1 VPSIG
6 SAAYAAVSC
15 VIPAYPAFSRG
26 APSERVQPPASPA
39 EGAGAGTGRDEPPSR
54 SQVPPREGP
63 MTQSRDDVIQQ
74 DIADLH
80 KLGYAQ
86 ELYRSMGGFSNFA
99 ISFSIIS
106 ILTGAVI
113 LYDYG
118 LAWAG
123 TAAVMIGWP
132 LITVFVLA
140 IAASMGEIASAYPT
154 AGGLYYW
161 ASRMKNK
168 NWGWWTAW
176 LNLIGQFAIVAGI
189 NFAAAAFL
197 NATIITPL
205 LANVGITY
213 DNTTVLLAIG
223 DTAVLTGQLVTMGI
237 LMLIQLVMNI
247 VGINLVA
254 LLNQVSVWWHIVI
267 VAAVVFLVFLAGK
280 PDESGLTLFAIQ
292 PQDVAGS
299 WNNNLGFVNLEYG
312 PAISY
317 PLILA
322 FFFSL
327 LQANWTYTGY
337 DASAHVAEETI
348 GARVSS
354 AWGIFLS
361 VAVSAVVGFVF
372 LLALSTHLPD
382 LSTLFPAELTEEN
395 LAGASQYYF
404 GGGVAV
410 IAILQYNLGQLG
422 DLLAAG
428 IAIAMAFCGLSS
440 VASAGRMLFAFSRDD
455 GLPGSGWLK
464 RVSHRYRTP
473 ANALTAI
480 VLVAWLFSVAAGV
493 VGGGT
498 AIVIVTAISTI
509 FLYAAYGI
517 VIYLGAT
524 TQDWLSERVWSLG
537 RWSKPIA
544 WLSVF
549 WVIVLMVLFS
559 FPTSGNISWPFM
571 AATVLFLLIY
581 YFASARRNFK
591 GPQRMGDSAD
601 LTEIEREFNQAAGEV
616 TTA

>member
-1 VPSIG
+1 
-6 SAAYAAVSC
+6 
-15 VIPAYPAFSRG
+15 
-26 APSERVQPPASPA
+26 
-39 EGAGAGTGRDEPPSR
+39 
-54 SQVPPREGP
+54 
-63 MTQSRDDVIQQ
+63 MTQPRSREEQIKQ
-74 DIADLH
+74 DIHELH
-80 KLGYAQ
+80 QLGYAQ
-86 ELYRSMGGFSNFA
+86 ELFRSMGGFSNFA

-123 TAAVMIGWP
+123 TAAVLIGWP
-132 LITVFVLA
+132 LVTVFVLF

-161 ASRMKNK
+161 ASKMKNK
-168 NWGWWTAW
+168 DWGWWTAW

-197 NATIITPL
+197 NATIITPIL
-205 LANVGITY
+205 SGLGITY
-213 DNTTVLLAIG
+213 DNTSVILAAG
-223 DTAVLTGQLVTMGI
+223 DTAILTGQLLTMGV
-237 LMLIQLVMNI
+237 LMAIQLVMNI
-247 VGINLVA
+247 AGINLVA
-254 LLNQVSVWWHIVI
+254 LLNQVSVWWHIAI
-267 VAAVVFLVFLAGK
+267 VAAIVVLVFLTGK

-299 WNNNLGFVNLEYG
+299 WNNDLGFINLQYG

-317 PLILA
+317 PVVLA

-348 GARVSS
+348 GARVAS

-361 VAVSAVVGFVF
+361 VAVSAVVGFIF
-372 LLALSTHLPD
+372 LFALTTHLPN
-382 LSTLFPAELTEEN
+382 LSTLFPSVLDDTT
-395 LAGASQYYF
+395 LPTASQYYF

-410 IAILQYNLGQLG
+410 IEILKYNLGQLG
-422 DLLAAG
+422 ELLSAG

-440 VASAGRMLFAFSRDD
+440 VAAAGRMLYAFARDD
-455 GLPGSGWLK
+455 GVPGSGWLK
-464 RVSHRYRTP
+464 KVSHRYRTP
-473 ANALTAI
+473 ANSLIGIT
-480 VLVAWLFSVAAGV
+480 VVAWVFTVLAGV

-517 VIYLGAT
+517 TIYLGAT
-524 TQDWLSERVWSLG
+524 TQEWLKARVWSLG
-537 RWSKPIA
+537 RWSKPVA
-544 WLSVF
+544 VVALF
-549 WVIVLMVLFS
+549 WVLVLMVLFS

-571 AATVLFLLIY
+571 IGTVVFLLIY
-581 YFASARRNFK
+581 YYGWARRGFQ
-591 GPQRMGDSAD
+591 GPRVMGMEAE
-601 LTEIEREFNQAAGEV
+601 LTEIEREFEHAAEELSGPTQA
-616 TTA
+616 

>member
-1 VPSIG
+1 
-6 SAAYAAVSC
+6 
-15 VIPAYPAFSRG
+15 
-26 APSERVQPPASPA
+26 
-39 EGAGAGTGRDEPPSR
+39 
-54 SQVPPREGP
+54 
-63 MTQSRDDVIQQ
+63 MTQSRSREETIQSDV
-74 DIADLH
+74 ADLH

-86 ELYRSMGGFSNFA
+86 ELFRSMGGFSNFA

-123 TAAVMIGWP
+123 TAAVLIGWP

-140 IAASMGEIASAYPT
+140 IAASMAEIASAYPT

-161 ASRMKNK
+161 ASRMRNK

-205 LANVGITY
+205 LANAGIVY
-213 DNTTVLLAIG
+213 DNTTAVLGISF
-223 DTAVLTGQLVTMGI
+223 LTGQIVTMGI
-237 LMLIQLVMNI
+237 LMLVELGMNI
-247 VGINLVA
+247 AGINLVA

-267 VAAVVFLVFLAGK
+267 VAAVVVLVFLAGK
-280 PDESGLTLFAIQ
+280 PDESGLTLFAVQ
-292 PQDVAGS
+292 PLDTAGS

-317 PLILA
+317 PIILA

-337 DASAHVAEETI
+337 DASAHVAEETV
-348 GARVSS
+348 GARIAS
-354 AWGIFLS
+354 AWGLFLS

-372 LLALSTHLPD
+372 LFALSTHLPN
-382 LSTLFPAELTEEN
+382 LSTLFPATLDDST
-395 LAGASQYYF
+395 LPGASQYYF

-410 IAILQYNLGQLG
+410 IAILEYNLGQLG
-422 DLLAAG
+422 DILAAG

-440 VASAGRMLFAFSRDD
+440 VASAGRMLYAFSRDD
-455 GLPGSGWLK
+455 GLPGAGWLK
-464 RVSHRYRTP
+464 KVSRKYRTP
-473 ANALTAI
+473 ANALTGI
-480 VLVAWLFSVAAGV
+480 VVVSWLFTVAAGI

-498 AIVIVTAISTI
+498 AIVIVTAVSTI

-517 VIYLGAT
+517 CIYLGAT
-524 TQDWLSERVWSLG
+524 TTEWLGDRVWSLG
-537 RWSKPIA
+537 RWSKLVA
-544 WLSVF
+544 WVSIL
-549 WVIVLMVLFS
+549 WVVVLMVLFS

-571 AATVLFLLIY
+571 AITVAFLVVY
-581 YFASARRNFK
+581 YFGWARRTFK
-591 GPQRMGDSAD
+591 GPKSMGDAAE
-601 LTEIEREFNQAAGEV
+601 LTEIEREFEHAAEEV
-616 TTA
+616 APA

>member
-1 VPSIG
+1 
-6 SAAYAAVSC
+6 
-15 VIPAYPAFSRG
+15 
-26 APSERVQPPASPA
+26 
-39 EGAGAGTGRDEPPSR
+39 
-54 SQVPPREGP
+54 
-63 MTQSRDDVIQQ
+63 MTQARSRDDVIRQ
-74 DIADLH
+74 DVADLH
-80 KLGYAQ
+80 RLGYAQ
-86 ELYRSMGGFSNFA
+86 ELLRSMGGFSNFA

-123 TAAVMIGWP
+123 TAAVLLGWP
-132 LITVFVLA
+132 LVTIFVLC
-140 IAASMGEIASAYPT
+140 IAAAMAEVASAYPT

-168 NWGWWTAW
+168 DWGWWTAW

-189 NFAAAAFL
+189 NYAAAGFL

-205 LANVGITY
+205 LSNVGVEFG
-213 DNTTVLLAIG
+213 NTSLFLGI
-223 DTAVLTGQLVTMGI
+223 LNGQLVTMGI
-237 LMLIQLVMNI
+237 LMLIQLAMNI
-247 VGINLVA
+247 AGINLVA

-292 PQDVAGS
+292 PQDVGGS
-299 WNNNLGFVNLEYG
+299 WNNNLGFVNLQYG

-348 GARVSS
+348 GARVAS

-372 LLALSTHLPD
+372 LLALTTHLPN
-382 LSTLFPAELTEEN
+382 LSTLFPADLST
-395 LAGASQYYF
+395 ADSATFSQYYF
-404 GGGVAV
+404 GGGAAV
-410 IAILQYNLGQLG
+410 IDILAYNLGALG
-422 DLLAAG
+422 NLLSAG

-455 GLPGSGWLK
+455 GLPASGWLK
-464 RVSHRYRTP
+464 KVSHRYRTP
-473 ANALTAI
+473 ANSLVAI
-480 VLVAWLFSVAAGV
+480 VVVAWLFSVAAFI
-493 VGGGT
+493 VGTGT
-498 AIVIVTAISTI
+498 AIIIITAISTI
-509 FLYAAYGI
+509 FLYAAYGV

-524 TQDWLSERVWSLG
+524 TQGWLSERVWSLG

-544 WLSVF
+544 WIAVA

-571 AATVLFLLIY
+571 LGTVLLLLIY
-581 YFASARRNFK
+581 YFGYARARFT
-591 GPQRMGDSAD
+591 GPRAMGDSTE
-601 LTEIEREFNQAAGEV
+601 LTEIEREFEKAAEEV
-616 TTA
+616 SPA

>member
-1 VPSIG
+1 MTQ
-6 SAAYAAVSC
+6 A
-15 VIPAYPAFSRG
+15 
-26 APSERVQPPASPA
+26 
-39 EGAGAGTGRDEPPSR
+39 R
-54 SQVPPREGP
+54 SQ
-63 MTQSRDDVIQQ
+63 DDVIQQ

-86 ELYRSMGGFSNFA
+86 ELLRSMGGFSNFA

-123 TAAVMIGWP
+123 TAAVLIGWP
-132 LITVFVLA
+132 LITIFVLA
-140 IAASMGEIASAYPT
+140 IAASMAEIASAYPT

-168 NWGWWTAW
+168 EWGWWTAW

-189 NFAAAAFL
+189 NYAAAAFL
-197 NATIITPL
+197 NATLITPL
-205 LANVGITY
+205 LSNVGVEY
-213 DNTTVLLAIG
+213 GNTSVFLGGVLN
-223 DTAVLTGQLVTMGI
+223 GQLVTMGI
-237 LMLIQLVMNI
+237 LMLIELALNI
-247 VGINLVA
+247 GGINLVA
-254 LLNQVSVWWHIVI
+254 LLNQVSVWWHIAI

-280 PDESGLTLFAIQ
+280 PDASGLTLFAVQ

-299 WNNNLGFVNLEYG
+299 WNNNLGFVNLAYG
-312 PAISY
+312 PAIGY
-317 PLILA
+317 PLVLA

-337 DASAHVAEETI
+337 DASAHVAEETV

-372 LLALSTHLPD
+372 LLALTTHLPD
-382 LSTLFPAELTEEN
+382 LTTLFPPALETPVQ
-395 LAGASQYYF
+395 ATASQYYF
-404 GGGVAV
+404 GGGAAV
-410 IAILQYNLGQLG
+410 IDILVYNLGSTIG
-422 DLLAAG
+422 GLLSAG

-473 ANALTAI
+473 ANSLTAI
-480 VLVAWLFSVAAGV
+480 VVIAWLFSVAAFV
-493 VGGGT
+493 VGTGT
-498 AIVIVTAISTI
+498 AIVIITAISTI
-509 FLYAAYGI
+509 FLYAAYGV

-524 TQDWLSERVWSLG
+524 TQGWLSERVWSLG

-544 WLSVF
+544 WIAVL
-549 WVIVLMVLFS
+549 WVVVLMVLFS
-559 FPTSGNISWPFM
+559 WPTSGNISWPFM
-571 AATVLFLLIY
+571 AATVVVLLIY
-581 YFASARRNFK
+581 YFGYARSRFK
-591 GPQRMGDSAD
+591 GPRAMGDSAE
-601 LTEIEREFNQAAGEV
+601 LTEIEREFEKAAEELQ
-616 TTA
+616 TT